1 MVKRFHPSID
11 KKMLLV
17 LAGAI
22 WFGVGIMLCS
32 LAAGWLTRTN
42 GKNALLLGL
51 TGITLSLCIYSFG
64 FLKLVK
70 KNSARILSYKDK
82 ICIFAFQPW
91 KSYLIVVIMIGM
103 GMALRHS
110 PLPKIYL
117 AIIYIGFGLAMIL
130 SSIKYFWIYLRTS
143 GRL

>member
-1 MVKRFHPSID
+1 MVRRFHPSID
-11 KKMLLV
+11 KKLLLI

-22 WFGVGIMLCS
+22 WCGVGIILCN
-32 LAAGWLTRTN
+32 LAAGWLALTS
-42 GKNALLLGL
+42 GGNALLLGL
-51 TGITLSLCIYSFG
+51 TGMTLSLFIYHYG

-70 KNSARILSYKDK
+70 KNAARILAYKDK
-82 ICIFAFQPW
+82 LCIFAFQPW
-91 KSYLIVVIMIGM
+91 KSYLIVVIMVGM

-130 SSIKYFWIYLRTS
+130 SSIKYFWIYLRNT
-143 GRL
+143 GKL